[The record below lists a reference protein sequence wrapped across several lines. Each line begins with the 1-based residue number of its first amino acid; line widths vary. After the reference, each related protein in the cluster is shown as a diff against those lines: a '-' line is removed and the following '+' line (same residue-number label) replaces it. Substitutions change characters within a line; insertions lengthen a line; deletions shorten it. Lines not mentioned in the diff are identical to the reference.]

1 MPGRDLKPWYSIEHG
16 LFDREIC
23 TLDNGPR
30 SARIHFVAVVG
41 RFPHLK
47 KVASGSFHQFLIR
60 TDFTKD
66 VLSNF
71 GVEFFVRTLGKT

>member
-1 MPGRDLKPWYSIEHG
+1 MVQHRAS
-16 LFDREIC
+16 LFDSEIC

-30 SARIHFVAVVG
+30 GARIHFVEVVG

-47 KVASGSFHQFLIR
+47 KVASGSNRQFLVR

-66 VLSNF
+66 VLTNF
-71 GVEFFVRTLGKT
+71 GVEFFVRTLGEK